1 MSYLWKPAYFLNFRL
16 SLTAADKNPRFLA
29 LLKRVWK
36 NDKLKEVLVEEGK
49 ISTEN
54 TICLLTGSPH
64 NIEERLKTAL
74 AEKHFSKN
82 ELIVFVV
89 GISSA
94 HGGEVKT
101 ANILDCLYR
110 KKGEVLNFSR
120 SETFSLGTSFTD
132 LKLLLEVIQPHL
144 TITIQNKQKTLK
156 IKNLQLESAAI
167 APTVN

>member
-1 MSYLWKPAYFLNFRL
+1 M
-16 SLTAADKNPRFLA
+16 
-29 LLKRVWK
+29 
-36 NDKLKEVLVEEGK
+36 VEEGK
-49 ISTEN
+49 ISAEN

-64 NIEERLKTAL
+64 NIEERLKTTL

-82 ELIVFVV
+82 ELITFVV
-89 GISSA
+89 GVSSA

-101 ANILDCLYR
+101 ANILDYLYQ

-144 TITIQNKQKTLK
+144 TITIQNSYKQKNYLSYLK
-156 IKNLQLESAAI
+156 RSHFLTCPNQNYLVLPIRKIHPFPSRE
-167 APTVN
+167 

>member
-1 MSYLWKPAYFLNFRL
+1 
-16 SLTAADKNPRFLA
+16 PRFLA

>member
-1 MSYLWKPAYFLNFRL
+1 M
-16 SLTAADKNPRFLA
+16 
-29 LLKRVWK
+29 
-36 NDKLKEVLVEEGK
+36 VEERK

-74 AEKHFSKN
+74 AEKYFSKN
-82 ELIVFVV
+82 ELIFFVV

-132 LKLLLEVIQPHL
+132 LKLLLEVIQPYL
-144 TITIQNKQKTLK
+144 TITIQNSYKQKNYLSYLK
-156 IKNLQLESAAI
+156 RSHFLTCPNQNYLVFPARKIHPFPSRE
-167 APTVN
+167 